1 MLHRETEARNTLGR
15 GLKDS
20 KKCTGWMCFET
31 LCQILGCVC
40 ALPRLQESRTMLLDH
55 AELCSQETRRNT
67 EANGPCQALLG
78 MIRFSA

>member
-1 MLHRETEARNTLGR
+1 
-15 GLKDS
+15 
-20 KKCTGWMCFET
+20 MCFET
-31 LCQILGCVC
+31 LCQILGYVC
-40 ALPRLQESRTMLLDH
+40 ALPRHQESPTMLPDH